1 MKFAFIATHRGIW
14 PAGMV
19 EKWPVQGSIEDLADR
34 LTRHP
39 NTGL

>member
-1 MKFAFIATHRGIW
+1 MIHRDGAW
-14 PAGMV
+14 ALR
-19 EKWPVQGSIEDLADR
+19 PVQRSIEDLADY